1 MLQKQATFFLGYS
14 GLKTFTTPQEIL
26 KKFTYKISKTKE
38 IIPLVI
44 NLLSIFYKQENSYIN
59 VSVEQ
64 DGKILEESGIILV
77 FLEEWKTVTYTKEI
91 THTT

>member
-1 MLQKQATFFLGYS
+1 M
-14 GLKTFTTPQEIL
+14 KTFTTPQEIL
-26 KKFTYKISKTKE
+26 KKFTYKISETKE

-44 NLLSIFYKQENSYIN
+44 KLLSIFYKQENSYIN

-77 FLEEWKTVTYTKEI
+77 FLEEWKPVTYTKEI